1 MNLKLKENKIAIIG
15 IFLIILSILLL
26 VSNNLTNYIRPITS
40 IFLMGSS
47 KGKDIIFFGVF
58 GSLLLLSPIFSNKLL
73 ENIEFF
79 NSKNWTS
86 KDFLKASLYL
96 SVLTYLLAILLEIML
111 RLNFNVPIDTIFVSM
126 DGTNI
131 NTTSILHSHLF
142 KSIIGQIIV
151 LIMNV
156 PSDIHTGISLLEYTP
171 VLSYLIQGGK
181 CRSCK
186 AKIPISYLLMEICTG
201 VLFAVCYHVF
211 DLSLGLISGLIFV
224 SSLITIIISDIEYMI
239 ILDEV
244 LIFAILGIIIV
255 DIFNIGLYNTSIQ
268 ILYGIG
274 SFITMLLI
282 KKLGDILFKQESLGG
297 GDIKLMFLI
306 GLVIGYEMAV
316 CNIFFATFIAF
327 PIALFLLITKKDNI
341 IPFGPFLSMSA
352 IILFI
357 WGLTFSDIINFILS

>member
-171 VLSYLIQGGK
+171 VLSYLILLIVPLIYILDLFSINDRHPLIKILLSFSLTLNFIALFDGGIF
-181 CRSCK
+181 SN
-186 AKIPISYLLMEICTG
+186 P
-201 VLFAVCYHVF
+201 
-211 DLSLGLISGLIFV
+211 GLIGLFFT
-224 SSLITIIISDIEYMI
+224 ITILIWDINRKIKSIITPPMILLVIFSIEAIFSLTCGISTYYDVYIINHNNDIDNTI
-239 ILDEV
+239 DTIVNLDKISTENNY
-244 LIFAILGIIIV
+244 LKLRINNSL
-255 DIFNIGLYNTSIQ
+255 DYTEMELMDS
-268 ILYGIG
+268 
-274 SFITMLLI
+274 LI
-282 KKLGDILFKQESLGG
+282 KKLNGKCDGFFITGNTMSYFRKDVNL
-297 GDIKLMFLI
+297 
-306 GLVIGYEMAV
+306 
-316 CNIFFATFIAF
+316 NRIF
-327 PIALFLLITKKDNI
+327 N
-341 IPFGPFLSMSA
+341 
-352 IILFI
+352 
-357 WGLTFSDIINFILS
+357 